1 MTDEYEWRDYR
12 KRMNILNNAAYAA
25 VGVCPHK
32 YPHPT
37 FKALVKIAHEIDALI
52 DDETWGRDNMPPAE
66 WTAAGGLKSFCKQ
79 QGEK

>member
-1 MTDEYEWRDYR
+1 MTDEHEWRDYR

-37 FKALVKIAHEIDALI
+37 FKALVKICHEIDALI
-52 DDETWGRDNMPPAE
+52 DDG
-66 WTAAGGLKSFCKQ
+66 AGTTCRRLSGPLRVD
-79 QGEK
+79 